1 MPIDQYD
8 PVAHITLRTTESIA
22 AYANPM
28 RMALL
33 SILAEEECTLSMLA
47 SKLST
52 TPANLSHHIRK
63 LLEARL
69 IILVETRATAR
80 NVEKY
85 YRASARSYSV
95 EQALAAPDSAKASDA
110 ARARGEI
117 AAAFARLGQAGAA
130 ASGSP
135 DASGSQA
142 SFARLVAARL
152 RPEDAADFRSRLDAL
167 AMEFSAKGD
176 PAGGGYELA
185 LALLAGE

>member
-8 PVAHITLRTTESIA
+8 PVAHIALRTSESIS

-47 SKLST
+47 SKIGT

-69 IILVETRATAR
+69 IVLVETRATAR

-95 EQALAAPDSAKASDA
+95 EQG
-110 ARARGEI
+110 RN
-117 AAAFARLGQAGAA
+117 
-130 ASGSP
+130 
-135 DASGSQA
+135 
-142 SFARLVAARL
+142 
-152 RPEDAADFRSRLDAL
+152 
-167 AMEFSAKGD
+167 
-176 PAGGGYELA
+176 
-185 LALLAGE
+185 